1 MTCEDYVNNNPL
13 VFVEFYSDQGGVI
26 EYTMSEDKKNLGT
39 QVISANPGV
48 FFYFTGLSEFIS
60 AGAVYIVQ
68 TSSKNSTKNEGLFFS
83 PVKNNVQLWLVTS
96 GTCAQKQLSKEQ
108 ISVDENGTIRVTIPD
123 EIPDDASY
131 YVISVKYDTNTVK
144 DGSGG
149 TVVDG
154 EEVDFTFVTTW
165 TDLISETDSETDPD
179 GITLAP
185 KEFP

>member
-68 TSSKNSTKNEGLFFS
+68 TSTETSSGDTGLFFS

-108 ISVDENGTIRVTIPD
+108 ISVDENGTITVNIPD
-123 EIPDDASY
+123 AVPAGSY
-131 YVISVKYDTNTVK
+131 YVISAKYDTDTVK

-149 TVVDG
+149 TVDAG
-154 EEVDFTFVTTW
+154 EEWYFTFVTTSV
-165 TDLISETDSETDPD
+165 TTSGSISETDPD